1 MDKGDIAMDKVLENY
16 LIENIIIPRNLNFD
30 KIVVADASKNQRGRI
45 DYTLWT
51 KNLQKSV
58 SLIDNPDV
66 IIDNHLYCDYAEING
81 AILWQLQFN
90 SFLTN
95 KEELLKIVCYLFDTT
110 KIDIQFLREKMKPLF
125 NFCNFDIK
133 R

>member
-1 MDKGDIAMDKVLENY
+1 MDKGDIAMDKVLEKY

-66 IIDNHLYCDYAEING
+66 IIDNHLYCDYAKING

>member
-1 MDKGDIAMDKVLENY
+1 MDNGDIAMDKVLEKY

-66 IIDNHLYCDYAEING
+66 IIDNHLYCDCAEING

>member
-1 MDKGDIAMDKVLENY
+1 MDKGDIAMDKVLEKY

-66 IIDNHLYCDYAEING
+66 IIDNRLYCDYAEING